1 MNCRIFDIKRY
12 SINDGPGIRTTLFLK
27 GCPLRCVWC
36 HNPES
41 WSEEPQILFKS
52 GKCIGCL
59 SCVEACPQGLDPRT
73 ALSSRSGSAL
83 ENVGC
88 ADPTLKG
95 PPSYDAEGGTVFQGT
110 AGNGNATKCLLCGK
124 CVEECPTCALEMCG
138 KEYPMDEL
146 MAEVEKERQI
156 MEDSGGGVTICGG
169 EPLMHPSYLLELLKE
184 LGSRGFHRTV
194 DTSLFASPDTVR
206 EVVENSELLL
216 IDLKH
221 MDADKH
227 KLCTGQSNGLILDNI
242 RMVAGMGADFFIR
255 IPLIDGVNS
264 NEGNIE
270 ATATFLES
278 LDGWERRT
286 VNLLPYHDIGKGK
299 HERMHTVYNPDGL
312 QMSTPSEETQQRC
325 VAQFAAHGINAIIG
339 G

>member
-1 MNCRIFDIKRY
+1 M
-12 SINDGPGIRTTLFLK
+12 K
-27 GCPLRCVWC
+27 GCPLHCVWC

-41 WSEEPQILFKS
+41 WLEGPQKLFKA

-73 ALSSRSGSAL
+73 ALSSRSGS
-83 ENVGC
+83 
-88 ADPTLKG
+88 
-95 PPSYDAEGGTVFQGT
+95 
-110 AGNGNATKCLLCGK
+110 ATKCLLCGK

-184 LGSRGFHRTV
+184 LGRRGLHRTV
-194 DTSLFASPDTVR
+194 DTTLFASETTVK
-206 EVVENSELLL
+206 EVAQNCELFL
-216 IDLKH
+216 IDIKH
-221 MDADKH
+221 MDPEKH
-227 KLCTGQSNGLILDNI
+227 KFYTGQSNELILSNI
-242 RMVAGMGADFFIR
+242 RMVTDMGADYFIR

-264 NEGNIE
+264 DEENIE
-270 ATATFLES
+270 ATAAFLES
-278 LDGWERRT
+278 LTGWKRRT

-299 HERMHTVYNPDGL
+299 HERMRTVYNPDGL
-312 QMSTPSEETQQRC
+312 VMSTPSEETQQRC
-325 VAQFAAHGINAIIG
+325 IAQFDTHGINAIIG

>member
-1 MNCRIFDIKRY
+1 M
-12 SINDGPGIRTTLFLK
+12 K
-27 GCPLRCVWC
+27 GCPLHCVWC

-41 WSEEPQILFKS
+41 WLEGPQKLFKA

-59 SCVEACPQGLDPRT
+59 SCVDVCPQGLDPRQAIGT
-73 ALSSRSGSAL
+73 SA
-83 ENVGC
+83 
-88 ADPTLKG
+88 D
-95 PPSYDAEGGTVFQGT
+95 
-110 AGNGNATKCLLCGK
+110 KCLLCGK

-138 KEYPMDEL
+138 KEYDMDSL

-184 LGSRGFHRTV
+184 LGRRGFYRTV
-194 DTSLFASPDTVR
+194 DTTLFASEATVK
-206 EVVENSELLL
+206 EIAQNCELFL
-216 IDLKH
+216 IDIKH
-221 MDADKH
+221 MDPEKH
-227 KLCTGQSNGLILDNI
+227 RFYTGQSNELILSNI
-242 RMVAGMGADFFIR
+242 RMVTGMGADYFIR

-264 NEGNIE
+264 DEENIE
-270 ATATFLES
+270 ATAAFLES
-278 LDGWERRT
+278 LKGWERRT

-299 HERMHTVYNPDGL
+299 HERMRTTYNPDGL

>member
-1 MNCRIFDIKRY
+1 M
-12 SINDGPGIRTTLFLK
+12 K
-27 GCPLRCVWC
+27 GCPLHCVWC

-41 WSEEPQILFKS
+41 WLEGPQKLFKA

-95 PPSYDAEGGTVFQGT
+95 PPSYDAEVARESKQASLCLRPEQQGFSPPEGTEANQ
-110 AGNGNATKCLLCGK
+110 CILCGK

-156 MEDSGGGVTICGG
+156 MEDSGGGVTVCGG

-184 LGSRGFHRTV
+184 LGRRGFHRTV
-194 DTSLFASPDTVR
+194 DTTLFASEATVK
-206 EVVENSELLL
+206 EVARNCELFL
-216 IDLKH
+216 IDIKQ
-221 MDADKH
+221 MDPEKH
-227 KLCTGQSNGLILDNI
+227 KFYTGQSNELILSNI
-242 RMVAGMGADFFIR
+242 RMVTEMGADYFIR

-264 NEGNIE
+264 DEENIE
-270 ATATFLES
+270 ATAAFLES
-278 LDGWERRT
+278 LTGWKRRT

-299 HERMHTVYNPDGL
+299 HERMRTTYNPDGL

-325 VAQFAAHGINAIIG
+325 IQQFAAHGINAIIG